1 MDITAWELVIS
12 LLVGVGLAAAA
23 GFRVFVPLLAVG
35 LAEHFGVLPL
45 AEGFSWMGS
54 VPALAAFAAA
64 TVLEI
69 LGYYVPWVDNL
80 LDTVASPAAV
90 VAGVVLTAAVL
101 TDVDPML
108 RWTLAVIAGGGTA
121 TIFQGLTAGTRG
133 ISTATTGGLA
143 NPLVSTAEAG
153 GSLLLAV
160 LAVFVPV
167 AAAALVAVLFWVVAR
182 RTVLRNRGRNMAAVP
197 GNEPG

>member
-1 MDITAWELVIS
+1 MDISAWELVIS

-90 VAGVVLTAAVL
+90 LAGVVLTAAVL

-143 NPLVSTAEAG
+143 NPLVSTAEAA
-153 GSLLLAV
+153 GSMVLAV
-160 LAVFVPV
+160 LAVLVPV
-167 AAAALVAVLFWVVAR
+167 AAAALVAVLLIVVAR
-182 RTVLRNRGRNMAAVP
+182 RTVLRNRNTKVAPESPQRL
-197 GNEPG
+197 

>member
-1 MDITAWELVIS
+1 MDMSTWQLVIS

-23 GFRVFVPLLAVG
+23 GFRVFVPLLVVG
-35 LAEHFGVLPL
+35 LAEHFGAIPL
-45 AEGFSWMGS
+45 SEGFAWMGTP
-54 VPALAAFAAA
+54 PALAAFGAA

-108 RWTLAVIAGGGTA
+108 RWTLAVVAGGGTA

-133 ISTATTGGLA
+133 ISSLTTGGIA

-153 GSLLLAV
+153 GSVVLAILAV
-160 LAVFVPV
+160 LVPV
-167 AAAALVAVLFWVVAR
+167 AAVALVALLLVLVAR
-182 RTVLRNRGRNMAAVP
+182 RTVLRRRSPVAPASSQGS
-197 GNEPG
+197 

>member
-1 MDITAWELVIS
+1 MDMSTWQLVIS

-23 GFRVFVPLLAVG
+23 GFRVFVPLLVVG
-35 LAEHFGVLPL
+35 LAEHFGAIPL
-45 AEGFSWMGS
+45 SEGFAWMGTP
-54 VPALAAFAAA
+54 PALAAFGAA

-108 RWTLAVIAGGGTA
+108 RWTLAVVAGGGTA

-133 ISTATTGGLA
+133 ISSLTTGGIA

-153 GSLLLAV
+153 GSLVLAILAV
-160 LAVFVPV
+160 LVPV
-167 AAAALVAVLFWVVAR
+167 AAAVLVAVLLAVIAR
-182 RTVLRNRGRNMAAVP
+182 RTVLRRKTGVAPATSQRT
-197 GNEPG
+197 